1 MTYNTLNDFDF
12 NGKTV
17 FVRADLNVPAKDGVI
32 TDTTRIDRFV
42 PTLKEL
48 TSKGAKVVVASHFGR
63 PKGEKNPDFSMAF
76 LAPALEKASGLKV
89 TFINDCIG
97 NERDTAIRNMKE
109 GDVILLENLRYY
121 AGEEKNDKEFSEQ
134 LASAIDIYVDDA
146 FSTAHRAHA
155 STEGMAHLLPRA
167 AGRLMQEELEA
178 LDKALGNPERPAV
191 AIVGGS
197 KVSTKLDLLGN
208 LVKKVDYL
216 CIGGGMAHTFLAAK
230 GIPMGEGSLVETGMI
245 STAKEIMDNAGS
257 CKIVLPVDLVW
268 ADKFGEGQE
277 PHTSDAAEV
286 PAGKVLLD
294 IGEKSV
300 QAFVDVV
307 KQCKTL
313 IWNGPVGAFELKPFD
328 KGTNEIAIEVAKLT
342 KEGKLTSVAGGGDT
356 VSALKKAGAEPD
368 LTYVSAAGGAFL
380 EWMEGK
386 SLPGVA
392 ILEK

>member
-1 MTYNTLNDFDF
+1 MTYKTLSDCDF

-17 FVRADLNVPAKDGVI
+17 FVRADLNVPAKDGQI

-48 TSKGAKVVVASHFGR
+48 IEKGAKVVVASHFGR
-63 PKGEKNPDFSMAF
+63 PKGEKNPEFSLAF

-89 TFINDCIG
+89 TFCDDCIG
-97 NERDTAIRNMKE
+97 DKRDMMVRGMQP

-121 AGEEKNDKEFSEQ
+121 PGEEKNDAGFAES
-134 LASAIDIYVDDA
+134 LASGIDIYVNDA

-155 STEGMAHLLPRA
+155 STEGMAHLLPRI

-191 AIVGGS
+191 ALVGGS
-197 KVSTKLDLLGN
+197 KVSTKLDLLSN

-230 GIPMGEGSLVETGMI
+230 GIEMGEGSLVETSMI
-245 STAKEIMDNAGS
+245 DTAKSILANAGS
-257 CKIVLPVDLVW
+257 CTIVLPVDLVW
-268 ADKFGEGQE
+268 ADQFGEGQT
-277 PHTSDAAEV
+277 PHVSDADAV

-294 IGEKSV
+294 IGPKSV
-300 QAFVDVV
+300 AAFVDVIA
-307 KQCKTL
+307 QCKTL
-313 IWNGPVGAFELKPFD
+313 IWNGPVGAFEIKPFD
-328 KGTNEIAIEVAKLT
+328 AGTNEIAKAVAALT
-342 KEGKLTSVAGGGDT
+342 KDGKLTSVAGGGDT
-356 VSALKKAGAEPD
+356 VSALKKAGVEPD
-368 LTYVSAAGGAFL
+368 MTYVSAAGGAFL

>member
-1 MTYNTLNDFDF
+1 MTYKTLNDFDF
-12 NGKTV
+12 KGKTV
-17 FVRADLNVPAKDGVI
+17 FVRADLNVPAKEGKI

-48 TSKGAKVVVASHFGR
+48 IQKGAKVVVASHFGR
-63 PKGEKNPDFSMAF
+63 PKGEKNPEYTMAF
-76 LAPALEKASGLKV
+76 LAPALEQASGLKV
-89 TFINDCIG
+89 TFVNDCIG
-97 NERDTAIRNMKE
+97 NERDTIIRNMNE
-109 GDVILLENLRYY
+109 GDVVLLENLRYY
-121 AGEEKNDKEFSEQ
+121 SGEEKNDKDFAEQ
-134 LASAIDIYVDDA
+134 LASGIDIYVDDA

-191 AIVGGS
+191 AVVGGS

-245 STAKEIMDNAGS
+245 STAKEIMDNAGN

-268 ADKFGEGQE
+268 ADKFGEGQT
-277 PHTSDAAEV
+277 PHTSDANEV

-300 QAFVDVV
+300 KEFVDVI
-307 KQCKTL
+307 KNCKTL

-328 KGTNEIAIEVAKLT
+328 KGTNDIATEVAKLT

>member
-245 STAKEIMDNAGS
+245 SIAKEIMDNAGS

>member
-1 MTYNTLNDFDF
+1 MTYKTLNDCDF

-17 FVRADLNVPAKDGVI
+17 FVRADLNVPAKEGKI

-48 TSKGAKVVVASHFGR
+48 VEKGAKVVVASHFGR
-63 PKGEKNPDFSMAF
+63 PKGEKNPEFSLAF
-76 LAPALEKASGLKV
+76 LAPALERASGLKV
-89 TFINDCIG
+89 TFCDDCIG
-97 NERDTAIRNMKE
+97 DKRDMMVRGMQP
-109 GDVILLENLRYY
+109 GDVILLENLRFY
-121 AGEEKNDKEFSEQ
+121 AGEEKNDAGFSEQ
-134 LASAIDIYVDDA
+134 LASGIDIYVDDA

-155 STEGMAHLLPRA
+155 STEGIAHLLPRA

-191 AIVGGS
+191 ALVGGS
-197 KVSTKLDLLGN
+197 KVSTKLDLLSN

-230 GIPMGEGSLVETGMI
+230 GIEMGEGSLVEHSMI
-245 STAKEIMDNAGS
+245 DTAKSILANAGS
-257 CKIVLPVDLVW
+257 CTIVLPSDLVW
-268 ADKFGEGQE
+268 ADQFGEGQT
-277 PHTSDAAEV
+277 PHVSDANAV

-294 IGEKSV
+294 IGPKSV
-300 QAFVDVV
+300 AEFVGVIG
-307 KQCKTL
+307 QCKTL
-313 IWNGPVGAFELKPFD
+313 IWNGPVGAFEIKPFD
-328 KGTNEIAIEVAKLT
+328 AGTNEIAKAVATLT

-368 LTYVSAAGGAFL
+368 MTYVSAAGGAFL